1 MTQSATTFAAVA
13 PNLAQ
18 QQLKKKVQQQLEHD
32 RALMMMLQ
40 PFTSLLAMR
49 LRIVTVVDDRMPT
62 ACTDYETLFFNAEF
76 LAERS
81 TEDRRFILSHE
92 VWHCVLSH
100 RWRRHTREPHQW
112 NIACDYEVNNIIYC
126 ETGHRPDDALY
137 KRKYSHLSAEQIYQ
151 QLGEIKTSKNQ
162 KTIDI
167 HDAWAALRNSG
178 ATIDPDFNPR
188 QMPSKQQLQKDA
200 EGWRQQIRMAVQQ
213 TTEAGKLPAHLG
225 LIIDELTQPKIS
237 WQQVLQRF
245 VIRHLPNGD
254 RQWLPPS
261 RRHIYRGLYLP
272 TARASKLDLAVAIDT
287 SGSCLDE
294 IDGFIT
300 ELTGILGAFNQVNLD
315 VLVFDA
321 QIEQRL
327 QLTENDLHQ
336 LHELSLKGAGG
347 TEFTPIFDELKDAPP
362 QCLIIFTDGCANAPQ
377 QPTYPV
383 LWALTKYGECP
394 VHWGEQL
401 LLS

>member
-1 MTQSATTFAAVA
+1 MTNSATPILANA
-13 PNLAQ
+13 PSPAQ
-18 QQLKKKVQQQLEHD
+18 QELKKKLQHQLEND

-40 PFTSLLAMR
+40 PFTALLAMR

-81 TEDRRFILSHE
+81 AEDRRFILSHE

-100 RWRRHTREPHQW
+100 HLRRYTREPRQW
-112 NIACDYEVNNIIYC
+112 NIACDYEVNNIIYS
-126 ETGHRPDDALY
+126 ETGHRPKDALY
-137 KRKYSHLSAEQIYQ
+137 KNTYCNLSAEQIYQ
-151 QLGEIKTSKNQ
+151 QLDKVKTIKRQ

-167 HDAWAALRNSG
+167 HDAWAALKHNG
-178 ATIDPDFNPR
+178 TTIDSDFSPR
-188 QMPSKQQLQKDA
+188 QPTSTQQLKKDA
-200 EGWRQQIRMAVQQ
+200 EGWRQQIRMAAQQ
-213 TTEAGKLPAHLG
+213 TKKAGKLPGNLG

-272 TARASKLDLAVAIDT
+272 TSRGSKLELAIAIDT
-287 SGSCLDE
+287 SGSCLNE

-300 ELTGILGAFNQVNLD
+300 ELTGILGAFNQVTLD
-315 VLVFDA
+315 VIIFDA
-321 QIEQRL
+321 QVEQRI
-327 QLTENDLHQ
+327 QLTENDLHR
-336 LHELSLKGAGG
+336 LYELPLKGGGG
-347 TEFTPIFDELKDAPP
+347 TEFTPIFEELKDTPP
-362 QCLIIFTDGCANAPQ
+362 QCLIIFTDGYAAAPQ

-383 LWALTKYGECP
+383 LWALTKDGECP
-394 VHWGEQL
+394 VNWGEQL
-401 LLS
+401 LLN